1 MPNNV
6 ERSTPFN
13 SESHIWL
20 PQFFYSRWLSALSSI
35 RNDPE
40 GAKCPKQSLSPRP
53 LARVRQ
59 PRPHFSPIQ
68 PFNDAGVLRP
78 SSFADQMPNERPCA
92 LLILGGSRTD
102 GVKMGN
108 IRARDRW

>member
-59 PRPHFSPIQ
+59 PSLTSVRSSPSTTLVCFAQ
-68 PFNDAGVLRP
+68 ARLLTKCRTNDLARC
-78 SSFADQMPNERPCA
+78 SF
-92 LLILGGSRTD
+92 L
-102 GVKMGN
+102 V
-108 IRARDRW
+108 ARGPMV